1 MMCVLAGGTL
11 RGICKV
17 VQSPYH
23 FHHTTPPSSYNPPK
37 VVFQYPI
44 GVLPGQ
50 KISPRVLLWGCQKH
64 RKGKGL
70 LKSWGN

>member
-1 MMCVLAGGTL
+1 MFDGGTF

-23 FHHTTPPSSYNPPK
+23 FHHTTPPSAYHPPK

-50 KISPRVLLWGCQKH
+50 KIWPQRLSRSGARSARSP
-64 RKGKGL
+64 
-70 LKSWGN
+70 SI